1 MQPKPSACHHSTI
14 LYQQRS
20 FSPGVKC
27 ICVNQLFSNTFAF
40 VDVIKKGCCDV
51 ITVSVT
57 GSSTLTV
64 RAGRGCEMKTSAER
78 LDFTVVHSMWAL
90 CTSFLRPFPIK
101 NDYIISKCVSVLMVS
116 QNCRVAVCRGTTAF
130 SISFFFPSK
139 KIFPFLSCPNTLCRK
154 IISTKALFT
163 PESNLEISV
172 GNSREKEHR
181 ETKNRVAEIIISKNG
196 KL

>member
-1 MQPKPSACHHSTI
+1 MQPKPSACHRNTI

-27 ICVNQLFSNTFAF
+27 IRVNQLFSNTLNDYSCAF

-64 RAGRGCEMKTSAER
+64 RAGRGCKMKTSAEK

-90 CTSFLRPFPIK
+90 CTLFLRPFPIK
-101 NDYIISKCVSVLMVS
+101 MIILFLNMCLCWWYHKTVEGIGA
-116 QNCRVAVCRGTTAF
+116 VAVVEELHSPHTSF
-130 SISFFFPSK
+130 SPQK
-139 KIFPFLSCPNTLCRK
+139 EIFS
-154 IISTKALFT
+154 
-163 PESNLEISV
+163 
-172 GNSREKEHR
+172 
-181 ETKNRVAEIIISKNG
+181 
-196 KL
+196 